1 MTWEVSRGKNVL
13 FMTELLSKHLPP
25 ETQRERILDAAAAC
39 FTELGYDTTS
49 IEAIASRS
57 GLPIGAVAEH
67 FAGKADI
74 RAALFA
80 LWSERLTAW
89 ITSA

>member
-1 MTWEVSRGKNVL
+1 M
-13 FMTELLSKHLPP
+13 SKHLPP
-25 ETQRERILDAAAAC
+25 EIEREMILDAAAAC
-39 FTELGYDTTS
+39 FAELGYDATS
-49 IEAIASRS
+49 IEVIAARS
-57 GLPIGAVAEH
+57 GLPTGAVAEQ

-74 RAALFA
+74 RTALFA